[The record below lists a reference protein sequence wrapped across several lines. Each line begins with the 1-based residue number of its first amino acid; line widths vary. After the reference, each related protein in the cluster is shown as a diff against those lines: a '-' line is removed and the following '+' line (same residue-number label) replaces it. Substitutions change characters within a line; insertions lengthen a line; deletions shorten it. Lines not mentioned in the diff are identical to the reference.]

1 MHHAPRA
8 DFDPHRS
15 PMTEPPAV
23 TQLAV
28 ELQERAW
35 ALQADG
41 KLDEAFIA
49 CSEALTLIEAAEGS
63 GSPDAANLLND
74 LADIERERLRYH
86 SALAFAK
93 KAHAIETALGDRFT
107 GDTAA
112 HIRMATLSSLGDLWR
127 LLGQYEQAE
136 GHLERALAIGM
147 AAYGEASEEVAEAR
161 NSLAVLYKFW
171 GRFAAARKLYEQSLL
186 TMTALH
192 GPRSLPVSVILHNI
206 GGVMHAQGDFAA
218 AEEPGR
224 KAWEMSRELL
234 GDDDP
239 RAMLD
244 AAAYASIL
252 DGLERFDES
261 EPIHLRVLEFMTR
274 KHGPEHYEVAS
285 TLHNLAAVLDARG
298 RADEAEQHYR
308 SSIAIKERLLSDGSP
323 DLALTYN
330 NLGRLLHSIGR
341 SREAASL
348 LEKAVATLEL
358 QLPSDHPHLLA
369 AQRNLRQA
377 LGA

>member
-1 MHHAPRA
+1 M
-8 DFDPHRS
+8 RS
-15 PMTEPPAV
+15 PMTEH
-23 TQLAV
+23 AV
-28 ELQERAW
+28 ELQEIAW
-35 ALQADG
+35 ALQSDG
-41 KLDEAFIA
+41 RLDEAFIA
-49 CSEALTLIEAAEGS
+49 CSEALALIESTEGS
-63 GSPDAANLLND
+63 VSPDAANLLND
-74 LADIERERLRYH
+74 LADIERERQRYEA
-86 SALAFAK
+86 ALTFAQ
-93 KAHAIETALGDRFT
+93 KAHSIEAALGDRFT

-112 HIRMATLSSLGDLWR
+112 RIRMATLSSLGDLWR
-127 LLGQYEQAE
+127 LLGHYEHAE
-136 GHLERALAIGM
+136 GHLRRALAIGLVT
-147 AAYGEASEEVAEAR
+147 YGEASEEVAEAR
-161 NSLAVLYKFW
+161 NCLAVLYKFW
-171 GRFAAARKLYEQSLL
+171 GRFTAAQQLYEQSLL

-192 GPRSLPVSVILHNI
+192 GPISLSVSVVLHNI
-206 GGVMHAQGDFAA
+206 GGVLHAQGNFAA

-224 KAWEMSRELL
+224 RAWEMSRQLL
-234 GDDDP
+234 GENDP

-261 EPIHLRVLEFMTR
+261 QPIHLRVLEFMTR
-274 KHGPEHYEVAS
+274 THGPEHYEVAA

-298 RADEAEQHYR
+298 RAAEAEQHYR
-308 SSIAIKERLLSDGSP
+308 SSIVIKERLLGDGSP

-358 QLPSDHPHLLA
+358 QLPTDHPHLVA

-377 LGA
+377 LGAVSSG